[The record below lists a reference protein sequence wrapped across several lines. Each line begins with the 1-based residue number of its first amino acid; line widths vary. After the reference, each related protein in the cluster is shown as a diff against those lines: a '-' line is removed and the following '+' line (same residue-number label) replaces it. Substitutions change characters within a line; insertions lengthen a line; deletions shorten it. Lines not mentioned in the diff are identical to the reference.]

1 MRERVYDI
9 RWNLYRN
16 PAGAWVVFSDTP
28 ATYTTMDRQRM
39 ESWLTARGLRPK
51 EIERLFREADENGE
65 GIITISLTR
74 AFHD

>member
-1 MRERVYDI
+1 MKERVYEI

-28 ATYTTMDRQRM
+28 ATFTTEIRQRM
-39 ESWLTARGLRPK
+39 ESWLTARGLRPDELEK
-51 EIERLFREADENGE
+51 LFRDAEQNGE

-74 AFHD
+74 ALQD